1 MTRHREVHYADHHE
15 DFGLSGLA
23 GALCSWTGPRLGVPT
38 VVARAAER
46 ACDDGDDQLGRD
58 VRLLLGS
65 PLPGEV
71 LHTVWLAA
79 TRGRFDPCGHGLD
92 MRAWL
97 RGIAEACPAR
107 TTPRTEAEEAVLAE
121 VAPVVPEEELRVCVS
136 AEIRSA
142 ASALTR
148 AAASEDL
155 VPALRQVVEEADAD
169 LGFRLFLRAL
179 KACAVKVDHDQYE
192 RLLGLGDRLAY
203 PLTAVFAGLD
213 VRWPPLDAGRRDFE
227 FGFGLPQLS
236 RMFDGEWD
244 AWRYEGTGTPREQV
258 VRLAHADSGM
268 TPGSQAAVLLQ
279 DVRCLLNSALS
290 DDEVTA
296 LWRTA
301 ARRRHRSE
309 AFDADGRA
317 WLREIAEVCTERL
330 AEVAPAY
337 TPVAQEQT
345 GTSVDADL
353 GFRLLL
359 RILDAYG
366 IPAERVEELLRHG

>member
-1 MTRHREVHYADHHE
+1 MYYADHHE

-23 GALCSWTGPRLGVPT
+23 GTLCSWSGPRLDVPT
-38 VVARAAER
+38 VVARAAEA
-46 ACDDGDDQLGRD
+46 ACDDADHQLGRD
-58 VRLLLGS
+58 VRLLLES
-65 PLPGEV
+65 ALPDEV

-79 TRGRFDPCGHGLD
+79 TRRRFDPSGHGLD

-97 RGIAEACPAR
+97 SGIAEACPPR
-107 TTPRTEAEEAVLAE
+107 TTPRTQAEEAVLAE
-121 VAPVVPEEELRVCVS
+121 LAPVVPKEELRVRVS

-148 AAASEDL
+148 AAELPDL

-179 KACAVKVDHDQYE
+179 KACAVTVEHDQYE
-192 RLLGLGDRLAY
+192 RLLGIGDRLAY
-203 PLTAVFAGLD
+203 PHTAVFEGLE

-227 FGFGLPQLS
+227 FGFGLRQLS

-258 VRLAHADSGM
+258 ARLAHADSGM

-279 DVRCLLNSALS
+279 DVRWLLDSALP

-296 LWRTA
+296 VWRTA
-301 ARRRHRSE
+301 ARRRHRRE

-317 WLREIAEVCTERL
+317 WLREIAEVCTQRL

-337 TPVAQEQT
+337 PPVAPEET
-345 GTSVDADL
+345 VRSVEADL
-353 GFRLLL
+353 GYRLLL

-366 IPAERVEELLRHG
+366 IPAEQVEELLQHG